1 MKKKQVC
8 IDKNFWEKG
17 YKAGLDL
24 DPATPGGLEALS
36 WYSGYIEGQ
45 AAAKEIEKQRFL
57 TELLDKI

>member
-1 MKKKQVC
+1 MKKPQVR
-8 IDKNFWEKG
+8 IDKNSWEKSCQ
-17 YKAGLDL
+17 AGLNM
-24 DPATPGGLEALS
+24 DPATPGGVEVLS